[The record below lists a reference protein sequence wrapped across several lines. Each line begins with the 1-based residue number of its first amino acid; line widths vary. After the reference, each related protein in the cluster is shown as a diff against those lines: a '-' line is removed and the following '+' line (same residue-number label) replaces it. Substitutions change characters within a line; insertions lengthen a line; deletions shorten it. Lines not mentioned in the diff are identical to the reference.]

1 MAILPIVTYND
12 EVLRE
17 KAAEVKELTPE
28 IKKLIRDM
36 FETMYES
43 EGVGLAAP
51 QIGKS
56 LRIFVMDADVITED
70 EAENEDLGPIAFIN
84 PVIKEFKGDKVRMEE
99 GCLSIPDVRDSVSRH
114 ETVVVEYLD
123 ESFETQTIE
132 ASGWNSRV
140 IQHEYDHLDGILFI
154 DHLNA
159 FRKGL
164 HSVKLMQ
171 IEKGEMKTSYQ
182 LAPKMNRV

>member
-12 EVLRE
+12 EILRE
-17 KAAEVKELTPE
+17 KAADVGKMTPE
-28 IKKLIRDM
+28 IKKLIQDM

-56 LRIFVMDADVITED
+56 LRIFVMDADAITEEEGD
-70 EAENEDLGPIAFIN
+70 EVLGAVAFIN
-84 PVIKEFKGDKVRMEE
+84 PVIKNFKGDKVRMEE

-123 ESFETQTIE
+123 ESFEPKTIE
-132 ASGWNSRV
+132 AKGWNSRV
-140 IQHEYDHLDGILFI
+140 IQHEYDHLEGILFI

-171 IEKGEMKTSYQ
+171 IEKGDMKTSYQ

>member
-12 EVLRE
+12 DVLRE
-17 KAAEVKELTPE
+17 KAAEIEKMTPE
-28 IKKLIRDM
+28 IKKLIQDM

-70 EAENEDLGPIAFIN
+70 EDDEEDLGAVAFIN
-84 PVIKEFKGDKVRMEE
+84 PVIKELSGDQVRMEE
-99 GCLSIPDVRDSVSRH
+99 GCLSIPDVRDSVSRQ
-114 ETVVVEYLD
+114 ETVVLEYLD
-123 ESFETQTIE
+123 ESFECKTIE
-132 ASGWNSRV
+132 AKGWNSRV
-140 IQHEYDHLDGILFI
+140 IQHEYDHLEGILFI

-171 IEKGEMKTSYQ
+171 IEKGDMKTSYQ
-182 LAPKMNRV
+182 LAPKLNRV